1 MMQFADIPTHLQL
14 KKRLIYLA
22 TSEQIPHAQ
31 LFWGPPGSACIT
43 LALAFAAY
51 LNCKN
56 RLPED
61 SCGICDSCRKM
72 KNSTHPNVKFI
83 FPINTTKLNSE
94 TEITSNNF
102 LKLWYP
108 FIKTQPY
115 GDITD
120 WSHHIGAEHKQLIIP
135 RVEAKYISQYASMQS
150 LESSYKIIFIWLP
163 EYFHP
168 TTANA
173 MLKTLE
179 DPPPHT
185 LFFLVSLAPEK
196 LLGTIRSRLQQV
208 YIPLF
213 SDEVIAQL
221 LAQQYELSSQK
232 LGEVVRL
239 AEGNLNKAYK
249 LIEESNTELF
259 EQCKGW
265 MRVCYAQDFAK
276 LMAHAE
282 NFQGIQKENQKY
294 FLNYILHMIR
304 QALLVQ
310 FSHENVI
317 RIHGEE
323 RQFAEKLGQTL
334 DYDAVKK
341 INTWLNQSHYY
352 IDRNLN
358 PKILF
363 LNLSL
368 KIAQLFQHTRKKAT

>member
-1 MMQFADIPTHLQL
+1 MQFVDIPTHSQL
-14 KKRLIYLA
+14 KKRLIYLI
-22 TSEQIPHAQ
+22 TSEKIPHAQ
-31 LFWGPPGSACIT
+31 LFWGPPGSACLN

-51 LNCKN
+51 LNCQN

-61 SCGICDSCRKM
+61 SCGTCDACRKM
-72 KNSTHPNVKFI
+72 KNLTHPDLKFI
-83 FPINTTKLNSE
+83 FPINTTKTNSE

-108 FIKTQPY
+108 FIQTQPY

-135 RVEAKYISQYASMQS
+135 RVEVKHISQYATMQS
-150 LESSYKIIFIWLP
+150 SEGAYKIIFIWLP
-163 EYFHP
+163 ECFHS

-173 MLKTLE
+173 MLKILE
-179 DPPPHT
+179 DPPPNT
-185 LFFLVSLAPEK
+185 LFFLISLAPEK

-213 SDEVIAQL
+213 TDEVIARL
-221 LAQQYELSSQK
+221 LAQEYKLSSQK
-232 LGEVVRL
+232 LAEVIGL

-249 LIEESNTELF
+249 LIEESNVELF
-259 EQCKGW
+259 EQCKSW
-265 MRVCYAQDFAK
+265 MRVCYTQDFAK
-276 LMAHAE
+276 LMTHAE
-282 NFQGIQKENQKY
+282 NFQDIQKENQKH

-304 QALLVQ
+304 QALLMR
-310 FSHENVI
+310 FSHKNELI
-317 RIHGEE
+317 TYGEE
-323 RQFAEKLGQTL
+323 QQFAEKLGQTL
-334 DYDAVKK
+334 SYESVKK
-341 INTWLNQSHYY
+341 INTWINQSHYY

-368 KIAQLFQHTRKKAT
+368 KMSHIFQDTHKKAV